1 MIQTD
6 ELTQIESVLV
16 AGDLARLND
25 DQRLEYYQRLC
36 ESLGLNPLTQPF
48 QYLVL
53 SGKLVLYATKSC
65 TEQLRQLH
73 GVSITGVTSAQV
85 GDVYIV
91 TATAQDRS
99 GRTDCATG
107 AVAIAGLEPDPSG
120 AGDIHLAPRVK
131 VGEVVRGPRRPV
143 ERLHVGDELD
153 QIARHEPGRQP
164 HVPQELHH
172 QPGRIAAR
180 TGSAVERLFGCLN
193 ARLEA
198 NEIADAPLKPLREID
213 EGIDRAQSA
222 ERVEAVEVIVEKR
235 RHRIRPTKRLKLV
248 GLPVFVGEWEALDV
262 GFEEE
267 VERVVDRHL
276 GDEIDFNSKLT
287 DLFRKYEACEVVALG
302 VLLPVDEV
310 FRRRHTHRIGQDAR
324 STMRRRPQPNA
335 LW

>member
-91 TATAQDRS
+91 TATAHDRN

-107 AVAIAGLEPDPSG
+107 AVAIAGLKGDALANGLMKAETKAKRRCTLSLCGLGMLDESEIETIPG
-120 AGDIHLAPRVK
+120 A
-131 VGEVVRGPRRPV
+131 VR
-143 ERLHVGDELD
+143 
-153 QIARHEPGRQP
+153 
-164 HVPQELHH
+164 
-172 QPGRIAAR
+172 AA
-180 TGSAVERLFGCLN
+180 
-193 ARLEA
+193 
-198 NEIADAPLKPLREID
+198 APLPATNGTHAAPAAPAEPVVPAGLQSLCNWAIDLWPDVYPSDDAVKATLRNSGVRTWGKDTDVASLEDIL
-213 EGIDRAQSA
+213 
-222 ERVEAVEVIVEKR
+222 
-235 RHRIRPTKRLKLV
+235 RHHAK
-248 GLPVFVGEWEALDV
+248 LPVA
-262 GFEEE
+262 
-267 VERVVDRHL
+267 
-276 GDEIDFNSKLT
+276 
-287 DLFRKYEACEVVALG
+287 
-302 VLLPVDEV
+302 
-310 FRRRHTHRIGQDAR
+310 
-324 STMRRRPQPNA
+324 
-335 LW
+335 